1 MASDHPTLVHR
12 TLQTTIPLVS
22 SITAGLSLSLSFF
35 MVPRLLE
42 APVAVMLQQ
51 WQRTYRQGAVTMVP
65 LCLVSGA
72 SYLWLALQH
81 TSSSSA
87 AGAGMLSSWRG
98 KSFLAAGLLTA
109 GVVPYTAAFMMGTN
123 RRLMERADQEAAH
136 REAAA
141 KGKPIPMPVPSP
153 QFELEQEKSAKALVD
168 WWGVLN
174 LVRGVMLTV
183 GSACGLA
190 AATATG
196 A

>member
-51 WQRTYRQGAVTMVP
+51 WQCTYRQGAVTMVP
-65 LCLVSGA
+65 LCLVSGV

-123 RRLMERADQEAAH
+123 RRLMERAD

-141 KGKPIPMPVPSP
+141 KGKVTEFSDKI
-153 QFELEQEKSAKALVD
+153 LEQEKSAKALVD

-190 AATATG
+190 AATAT
-196 A
+196 AA